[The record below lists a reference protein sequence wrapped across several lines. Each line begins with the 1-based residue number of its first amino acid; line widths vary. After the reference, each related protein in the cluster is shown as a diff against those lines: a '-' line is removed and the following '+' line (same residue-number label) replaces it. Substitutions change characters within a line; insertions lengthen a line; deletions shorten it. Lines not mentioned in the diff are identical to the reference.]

1 MAMSALRLDY
11 QQSRPFPWGGA
22 ILLAL
27 ALGALVMSGAWY
39 RELDSRAAGWEAQA
53 ARLEG
58 PARRQAPEVR
68 PGGRAAEN
76 LALEVQHANEVL
88 RQLSLPWERLFQAVE
103 MSGGKDV
110 ALLALEPEIANRSVK
125 IGGEAKNMAAL
136 LDYIK
141 RLEQRDVFGAVYLQ
155 SHQVQQQDPDKP
167 VRFALLAAW
176 REKP

>member
-1 MAMSALRLDY
+1 MSALRLDY
-11 QQSRPFPWGGA
+11 QHNQAFPWSGA

-27 ALGALVMSGAWY
+27 ALGALLMSMAWY
-39 RELDSRAAGWEAQA
+39 LELESRAAGWEAKA

-58 PARRQAPEVR
+58 PARRQAPDVR
-68 PGGRAAEN
+68 SGARAAEN
-76 LALEVQHANEVL
+76 LALDVQHANEVL
-88 RQLSLPWERLFQAVE
+88 RQLSLPWEGLFQAVE
-103 MSGGKDV
+103 MSGGRDV
-110 ALLALEPEIANRSVK
+110 ALLALEPETANRSVK

-141 RLEQRDVFGAVYLQ
+141 RLEQREVFGAVYLQ